1 MINLRN
7 LEAFLAVSES
17 LSFTQAAR
25 RLHKTQSAVSQA
37 VRQLEDE
44 LGVVLL
50 DRTAGRVK
58 LTGTGLQM
66 VGQAQQ
72 LLEQVHRMTS
82 LAREHQHTRLSELR
96 FGMVDSFATAVGPTL
111 ISSLLKEAINLS
123 LWSDLT
129 PHLGEALVQ
138 RSADIVVAND
148 EFSAHPSLVRHR
160 LLKEP
165 FVLVLPSQVAW
176 NLQSPDLAH
185 LARSLPMVSY
195 GSGSHMGG
203 QVDAQCRLLGAVP
216 SRKVQ
221 VDSTEKLIAMVA
233 AGIGWCSCTPISLL
247 RSVRQIPH
255 IKVVPLPGPRLER
268 QLFMLARRGEFDALV
283 DRLANQARR
292 ALAELI
298 EGSGPSGLKP
308 IEDQVEILDH

>member
-123 LWSDLT
+123 LWSDLRRIWAK
-129 PHLGEALVQ
+129 PWYNEAPTLWWPMMSFLRIRRWCDTDCSKSRLCWCSPLRWRGIRKPLIWLTWHARFQ
-138 RSADIVVAND
+138 WSAT
-148 EFSAHPSLVRHR
+148 
-160 LLKEP
+160 
-165 FVLVLPSQVAW
+165 
-176 NLQSPDLAH
+176 DLARIWEAK
-185 LARSLPMVSY
+185 LMPNAGCWGRSPVVKFKS
-195 GSGSHMGG
+195 
-203 QVDAQCRLLGAVP
+203 
-216 SRKVQ
+216 
-221 VDSTEKLIAMVA
+221 
-233 AGIGWCSCTPISLL
+233 
-247 RSVRQIPH
+247 IPQ
-255 IKVVPLPGPRLER
+255 K
-268 QLFMLARRGEFDALV
+268 
-283 DRLANQARR
+283 N
-292 ALAELI
+292 
-298 EGSGPSGLKP
+298 
-308 IEDQVEILDH
+308 